1 MNKLIYLE
9 QEYDKAK
16 GDLKALYKLRAEIL
30 SQEFNNV
37 ECIEFNVLLELLK
50 RVNRNIKFLV
60 DKV

>member
-9 QEYDKAK
+9 QEYERSK

-37 ECIEFNVLLELLK
+37 EFLELLK

>member
-16 GDLKALYKLRAEIL
+16 DDVKALYRLRSEIL

-37 ECIEFNVLLELLK
+37 EGIEFNSLLELLK

-60 DKV
+60 DKK

>member
-9 QEYDKAK
+9 QEYEKAK
-16 GDLKALYKLRAEIL
+16 DDLKALYKLRAEIYA
-30 SQEFNNV
+30 QEFNNM
-37 ECIEFNVLLELLK
+37 EGIEFNSLLELLK